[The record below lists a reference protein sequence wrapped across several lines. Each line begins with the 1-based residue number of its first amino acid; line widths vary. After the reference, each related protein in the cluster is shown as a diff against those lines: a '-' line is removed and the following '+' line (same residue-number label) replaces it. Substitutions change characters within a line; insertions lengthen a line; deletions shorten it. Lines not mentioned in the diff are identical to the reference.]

1 MLTAVKLLWM
11 GRGHF
16 PQYYLNLVVYMHAFT
31 PGNISIAIVQVHY
44 IQVEKDLKYVDKK
57 CA

>member
-1 MLTAVKLLWM
+1 
-11 GRGHF
+11 
-16 PQYYLNLVVYMHAFT
+16 MHAFT
-31 PGNISIAIVQVHY
+31 PGNISIAIVHVQY